1 MNFQPVPVHP
11 AVIRQHL
18 EAGGSSVGCWQAEL
32 GPNHY
37 FQAFLAREPW
47 NDDGRQLI
55 HLSASV
61 RHKLANTVLRLPTDE
76 ELHAA
81 WRELVP
87 NGPGYDREFTDDH
100 AHLWEK
106 IE

>member
-1 MNFQPVPVHP
+1 MNFQPASIDAAIVRH
-11 AVIRQHL
+11 HL
-18 EAGGSSVGCWQAEL
+18 DSGGSSIGCWQSEL
-32 GPNHY
+32 GPNH
-37 FQAFLAREPW
+37 FLQVFLSREPW

-61 RHKLANTVLRLPTDE
+61 RHKRANTVLRLPTDE
-76 ELHAA
+76 ELSIA
-81 WRELVP
+81 WKELVP

-106 IE
+106 IG